1 MFIPC
6 DHCLRKNAT
15 HVSEVDDRGETANLR
30 LCGECYRKLKQDLA
44 HRPAHFLHPK
54 MTVGQNEL
62 MIAAEMQFN
71 LFPRRIPQVPGYDL
85 SAWFR
90 PSGDVGGDYY
100 DMVEIDDD
108 HLGLVVADVSTKGI
122 QGMICMTETRALLR
136 SEALRTTSPTETLTR
151 VNQVL
156 HQDFQRGVFVTMYYA
171 VLDIPQATLTCVSAG
186 HNPMVLWRKASQ
198 TLNLIDPNGIP
209 LGFDPGPVFEKT
221 VRQQKIQLEAGDRFT
236 FFTDGILEA
245 TNEKKELF
253 GRRRLC
259 LQSQQHPDLPSEDFL
274 KHLIRDVER
283 HCGHAPQSD
292 DMAVVT
298 GRFKGDV

>member
-15 HVSEVDDRGETANLR
+15 HVSEIDDRGDSANLR
-30 LCGECYRKLKQDLA
+30 LCGECYRKLKVDLA
-44 HRPAHFLHPK
+44 HRPAQFLNSK

-71 LFPRRIPQVPGYDL
+71 LFPRRIPQIPGYDL

-122 QGMICMTETRALLR
+122 QGMIAMTETRALLR
-136 SEALRTTSPTETLTR
+136 SEALRTTSPSETLAR
-151 VNQVL
+151 VNRVL
-156 HQDFQRGVFVTMYYA
+156 FQDFQRGVFVTMYYA
-171 VLDIPQATLTCVSAG
+171 VLDLPQATLTCVSAG
-186 HNPMVLWRKASQ
+186 HNPMVLWRKTSQ
-198 TLNLIDPNGIP
+198 TCDLIDPNGIP

-221 VRQQKIQLEAGDRFT
+221 VRQQKIQLAAGDRFT
-236 FFTDGILEA
+236 FYTDGILEA
-245 TNEKKELF
+245 INEKKEEF

-259 LQSQQHPDLPSEDFL
+259 LKSEEHPDLPSEDYL

-283 HCGHAPQSD
+283 HCGHAPQHD

-298 GRFKGDV
+298 GRFKGDA

>member
-15 HVSEVDDRGETANLR
+15 HVSEIDDRGEPANLR
-30 LCGECYRKLKQDLA
+30 LCGECYRKLKVDLA
-44 HRPAHFLHPK
+44 HRPAMFLNSK

-71 LFPRRIPQVPGYDL
+71 LFPRRIPQIPGYDL

-151 VNQVL
+151 VNKVL

-236 FFTDGILEA
+236 FYTDGFLEA

-253 GRRRLC
+253 GQRRLC
-259 LQSQQHPDLPSEDFL
+259 LKSEQHPDLPSEDFL

-283 HCGHAPQSD
+283 HCGHSRQHD

-298 GRFKGDV
+298 GRFKGDA